1 MQFPRALVQTLG
13 LCLVALVLQACPE
26 PAQPPLTTSSCSAL
40 TCDGCCRVDGRCMS
54 GTARTVCGRR
64 GEACEVC
71 PETYTCSDGGCLSP
85 DDVTKPDAG
94 RPDAGTPPDAGS
106 PDAGGGGVDAGL
118 PDGGGD
124 AGLDGGVDAGLPD
137 GGVDAGVPATGDGCA
152 DPIPLKVVDGGA
164 YVVGDTS
171 GHADR
176 GAGPCGGAGG
186 QDVVYELQGPQSGD
200 MVVTVAPLTSGGLQP
215 VVYMSQLCDTPKYCI
230 AAGTAGATATL
241 VGPASSNGKYY
252 LWVDGAPGTA
262 GPYSITVSTTRNLG
276 ETCGAPIDLPF
287 GSGEANVSAT
297 DTSWSD
303 DTYGSCNSWSSSGDQ
318 VYRVTLDRVQ
328 NLEVRVSALS
338 FVGDTYLRSVCG
350 GGELACN
357 SSGLMRRQELAP
369 GTYYLWRDS
378 PRLTYEM
385 YAHLT
390 DPILG
395 DSCVTARPLVFS
407 EGEDGGT
414 ATDTSTTVG
423 TFDNGGSTCGSAG
436 APDVVYTFTTTK
448 SLDFRASAS
457 GHWLSLRSATC
468 TGTQLACGSGSLGGN
483 LPPGTYYLWV
493 DSQSTTGAPFTLSA
507 SLSPP
512 APGDTCASPEP
523 LVFSNGSL
531 GGEAEARGNLSTRF
545 DNSTGSCNSN
555 GNDSVYSFTT
565 SKTLNFRA
573 TAGSTG
579 MYLRSGDCQSG
590 PELVCGRWPGIEV
603 TGLNAGTYHLWVD
616 DVSTS
621 SYALRAALTP
631 PPCEEPIPLVFKD
644 GADGGVPTATFKGDT
659 SAAFPTTQ
667 ASCGGNGGRDVVH
680 AFTLTEP
687 RRLEATVTPLTYGFR
702 PMLYLRASCEGEE
715 QACTMAPA
723 ENSDATL
730 STGVLPAGSYYLWV
744 DGYSGTAGSYN
755 LSATLN

>member
-1 MQFPRALVQTLG
+1 M
-13 LCLVALVLQACPE
+13 
-26 PAQPPLTTSSCSAL
+26 
-40 TCDGCCRVDGRCMS
+40 
-54 GTARTVCGRR
+54 
-64 GEACEVC
+64 
-71 PETYTCSDGGCLSP
+71 SP

-94 RPDAGTPPDAGS
+94 KPDAGTSPDAGL

-118 PDGGGD
+118 PPGGGD
-124 AGLDGGVDAGLPD
+124 AGLDA
-137 GGVDAGVPATGDGCA
+137 GVDAGVPATGDGCA

-230 AAGTAGATATL
+230 AAGTAGATTTL
-241 VGPASSNGKYY
+241 VGPSSSNGKYY
-252 LWVDGAPGTA
+252 LWVDGAPGTS
-262 GPYSITVSTTRNLG
+262 GPYSITVTSSASIG
-276 ETCGAPIDLPF
+276 EACGAPIELPF

-297 DTSWSD
+297 DTSWTDHTS
-303 DTYGSCNSWSSSGDQ
+303 GSCNSWSSSGDH

-338 FVGDTYLRSVCG
+338 FVGDTYLRGVCG
-350 GGELACN
+350 GGELVCN

-378 PRLTYEM
+378 PRLTYEL

-390 DPILG
+390 DPIPG
-395 DSCVTARPLVFS
+395 DSCATARPLVFS

-436 APDVVYTFTTTK
+436 MPDVVYTFTTTK
-448 SLDFRASAS
+448 SFDFRASAS
-457 GHWLSLRSATC
+457 GHSLSLRSATC
-468 TGTQLACGSGSLGGN
+468 TGTQLACVYGGIGGGH

-493 DSQSTTGAPFTLSA
+493 DSQSTTGAPFTLTA
-507 SLSPP
+507 SLTPSV
-512 APGDTCASPEP
+512 PGDTCASPEP

-545 DNSTGSCNSN
+545 HNSTGSCNSSSSS
-555 GNDSVYSFTT
+555 NDSVYSFTT

-573 TAGSTG
+573 NAGSTAV
-579 MYLRSGDCQSG
+579 YLRSGDCQSG
-590 PELVCGRWPGIEV
+590 PELSCGRWSGVEV
-603 TGLNAGTYHLWVD
+603 TGLDAGTYHLWVD
-616 DVSTS
+616 DDAS
-621 SYALRAALTP
+621 SYTLWAALTP

-644 GADGGVPTATFKGDT
+644 GADGGGPTATFKGDT

-667 ASCGGNGGRDVVH
+667 ASCGGNGGRDAVH
-680 AFTLTEP
+680 AFRLTEP

-702 PMLYLRASCEGEE
+702 PMLYLRASCDGEE
-715 QACTMAPA
+715 QACTLAPA

-744 DGYSGTAGSYN
+744 DGYSGTVGAYN